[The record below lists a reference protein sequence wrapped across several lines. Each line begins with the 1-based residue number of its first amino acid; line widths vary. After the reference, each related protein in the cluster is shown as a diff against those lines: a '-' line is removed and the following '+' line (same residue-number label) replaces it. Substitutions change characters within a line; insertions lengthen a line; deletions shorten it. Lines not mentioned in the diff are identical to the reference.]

1 MIDPFLPLYDGFG
14 AVAVSLALAD
24 LGYERQPWEEPE
36 RSEAAAI
43 VLAYLEAPPYVDPDE
58 VT

>member
-1 MIDPFLPLYDGFG
+1 MIDPFAPLYDRFG
-14 AVAVSLALAD
+14 ATACSLALAD
-24 LGYERQPWEEPE
+24 LGYETQPSGEPE

-43 VLAYLEAPPYVDPDE
+43 VLAYLDAPPYVDPDE